1 MDSDLQHPP
10 RLITAMV
17 NLWLGA
23 AALVEACRLSRGR
36 ERPRERGGLAL
47 PSLVRPLLRHGS
59 GDANIQKLSSP
70 ALDGFTTLI
79 VLIMLATGAIRFNV
93 GLLGVYIGCI
103 FEEVKGRPI
112 YLIDP
117 DRSQVDKEP

>member
-1 MDSDLQHPP
+1 
-10 RLITAMV
+10 
-17 NLWLGA
+17 
-23 AALVEACRLSRGR
+23 
-36 ERPRERGGLAL
+36 
-47 PSLVRPLLRHGS
+47 
-59 GDANIQKLSSP
+59 
-70 ALDGFTTLI
+70 
-79 VLIMLATGAIRFNV
+79 MLATGAIRFNV